1 MLTLTVRITPDGT
14 TVAWIGEHGSHR
26 IVRDLDPAVEYALVS
41 TLYRVVDSAYE
52 KGEYIE

>member
-1 MLTLTVRITPDGT
+1 MTLTVNIAADGT

-26 IVRDLDPAVEYALVS
+26 IVHDLDPAVEYTLVS